1 MDKKSKNVGVVSVI
15 ALALVLIG
23 VTYAYFSARITG
35 LESASTISLTAG
47 RMGIEY
53 SEDDATVSVSNIYP
67 REEAWITK
75 QITLTG
81 WNTTNQEMKY
91 ELGLNIESNTFK
103 GGQLTFDLTG
113 VGTNGTKIADITGK
127 SITKTS
133 GFFKF
138 GTGIF
143 LQSDGE
149 THVYTLKI
157 YFKDNGKDQNM
168 NQEAVFNAKV
178 DVREYGTTIATAN
191 QNHNGKH
198 CYTNDY
204 VEGATPANGTAYVD
218 GQYTYKY
225 NMYGSGISTWNSAPL
240 QNGWG
245 VMLTDKTLT
254 DPVATEFCAYID
266 DKPVLALSYMFA
278 HSKATSVDLSSF
290 DTSNVTTMK
299 GMFFNTSATSLDLSG
314 FDTSSVTTMQYMF
327 SSSSATSLDLSSF
340 DTSNVTNMNGMFQD
354 SVATSIEVG
363 SFSTSNVTDM
373 QRMFRSSKATSLDL
387 SSFDTSNVTDM
398 SYMLQY
404 CEATSLDV
412 SSFDTSKVTNM
423 SWMFS
428 GSKAESLVLSN
439 FNTSNVTD
447 MGAMFYYSEALTID
461 VSSFDT
467 SNVTTMGSM
476 FFYTLAS
483 SLDVSNFDT
492 SKVTNMYS
500 MFAFSYATSIDVSN
514 FDTSN
519 VTSMEHMFEWCDA
532 AVLDLSSFD
541 TSNVTTMESMFSNNG
556 ATVGYARTQV
566 DADRFNNVGT
576 LSNGNNPNTSIPNTL
591 TFTVK

>member
-225 NMYGSGISTWNSAPL
+225 NMYGSGLSTWNSAPL

-278 HSKATSVDLSSF
+278 HSKATSV
-290 DTSNVTTMK
+290 
-299 GMFFNTSATSLDLSG
+299 
-314 FDTSSVTTMQYMF
+314 
-327 SSSSATSLDLSSF
+327 DLSSF

-541 TSNVTTMESMFSNNG
+541 TSNATTMESMFSNNG